1 MGAPRSRS
9 GLRRMPASCGPWPAG
24 RWLSRSPLVDRPRML
39 DVSVRRGRGTVQ
51 AVLQLEEDP
60 HPGPCAAPAPMPSS
74 PPLPLHRRT
83 TPPPSHLALGDPT
96 RRCCHACG
104 PCVTSRGSRSG
115 ASDDETS
122 GMDAGAWPCACRLR
136 NLGGEPTVAP
146 SAPRS
151 CLLGAH
157 QVCLPVGTLVRR
169 MEVDP
174 CGGHAAGRASS
185 RPIAVRRRACT
196 PQHQGLFLAGAGRR
210 RARTAAQVA
219 RLDDRA
225 VPIPPRAVRRPDDRK
240 GTSWPSGGSYEPC
253 HLPRLGMSRPA
264 RHDGRRRFRR
274 L

>member
-1 MGAPRSRS
+1 MPASVTARQVCRTVGCGLVVIPAVGSIGLAAAKVTRENAMGAPRSRN

-24 RWLSRSPLVDRPRML
+24 RWLSRSPLVERPRML

-74 PPLPLHRRT
+74 PPLPLPLHRRT

-151 CLLGAH
+151 CLLAE
-157 QVCLPVGTLVRR
+157 R
-169 MEVDP
+169 
-174 CGGHAAGRASS
+174 CGVA
-185 RPIAVRRRACT
+185 
-196 PQHQGLFLAGAGRR
+196 
-210 RARTAAQVA
+210 A
-219 RLDDRA
+219 RLES
-225 VPIPPRAVRRPDDRK
+225 VPGRHGPRSS
-240 GTSWPSGGSYEPC
+240 TSLKANP
-253 HLPRLGMSRPA
+253 
-264 RHDGRRRFRR
+264 
-274 L
+274 